1 MSYEKFFSL
10 KSALVSVALVL
21 LLGSAA
27 QAGPPLLCHPFD
39 IGNAKSLPFK
49 GPDWSGVQ
57 ANYDVSRLVDDTLA
71 LLTPDT
77 PVIVRMETMRRAS
90 IYARNNPEIADA
102 LLQRLRAR
110 VVGLKDKERRDPE
123 ALVAFFD
130 LGYLVETYRQ
140 ASWISQ
146 HASKPYWSFK
156 QSDPK
161 DLDGYALVTKAIS
174 RGGGPEMEF
183 AAALI
188 TVDLGYAGR
197 EKKRAIFE
205 EHLQKALAGAKEG
218 SLLAKNLEAHFGA
231 DIKTLRAKAQ
241 AGK

>member
-1 MSYEKFFSL
+1 MNYKKHFPLMSTL
-10 KSALVSVALVL
+10 LSVALVL
-21 LLGSAA
+21 LLESVA
-27 QAGPPLLCHPFD
+27 QAGPPLLCRPFD

-49 GPDWSGVQ
+49 GPDWGKVQ
-57 ANYDVSRLVDDTLA
+57 SNYDLSRLVEDTLS
-71 LLTPDT
+71 LLKPDT
-77 PVIVRMETMRRAS
+77 PVLVRMETMRRAT
-90 IYARNNPEIADA
+90 IYTRNHSEVADA

-110 VVGLKDKERRDPE
+110 VVDLKDKERRDPE
-123 ALVAFFD
+123 ALAAFFD

-140 ASWISQ
+140 AAWISE

-188 TVDLGYAGR
+188 TADRQHAKYQ
-197 EKKRAIFE
+197 

-218 SLLAKNLEAHFGA
+218 SLLSKNLETHFGA
-231 DIKTLRAKAQ
+231 DLKILRAKAVAEKQ
-241 AGK
+241 